1 MRFRILV
8 VLAVLVLAVSPSFA
22 ESSTADYD
30 LSTGSS
36 GSSFDWS
43 AASGFLE
50 AGGATALIAGLVDLF
65 KDHSSGVH
73 VTVVSTTTASE
84 APEIST
90 SGTAAGLALLA
101 GAMFIARE
109 KQRKQ
114 QR

>member
-1 MRFRILV
+1 MRLRVFVVMAILV
-8 VLAVLVLAVSPSFA
+8 LSVSPSFA
-22 ESSTADYD
+22 ESSTADYE

-43 AASGFLE
+43 SASGFLE

-73 VTVVSTTTASE
+73 VSGVSTTASE

-90 SGTAAGLALLA
+90 SGFAAGLALLA
-101 GAMFIARE
+101 GALFISRE

-114 QR
+114 KQ